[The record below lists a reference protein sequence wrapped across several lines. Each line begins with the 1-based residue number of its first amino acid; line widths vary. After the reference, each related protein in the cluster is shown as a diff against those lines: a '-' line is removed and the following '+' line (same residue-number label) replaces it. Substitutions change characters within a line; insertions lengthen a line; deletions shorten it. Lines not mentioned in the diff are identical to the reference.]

1 MEFKIFNLCII
12 YNESSEAIYS
22 IDEANNNILI
32 GSSKTDYKF
41 ALVFQK
47 ELVKMEI
54 YYGKRKI
61 VLLCQIIIIK

>member
-41 ALVFQK
+41 ALVF
-47 ELVKMEI
+47 
-54 YYGKRKI
+54 
-61 VLLCQIIIIK
+61 